1 MSISRLDITDSLI
14 EELLSEV
21 APMVEEAT
29 GWKLDRPGLRSRVLP
44 KDRGYEEIL
53 LGRIRGAGVEVPEEG
68 SWGLF
73 ERLIEYV
80 VEGSV
85 LAAYEWSTQEMLVVR
100 ENVDDSNLDGLR
112 VVIAHE
118 LVHRAQHISHPELF
132 ERVDKGVRE
141 VFDLATEPGGLA
153 QALDKIGELQGVMT
167 LLESHAH
174 YIQQT
179 LHRTRFPNAVI
190 ESHFSL
196 PTLLLRLV
204 GARKLSQY
212 TDGIPTVQEAMAR
225 DEVDELYERVR

>member
-1 MSISRLDITDSLI
+1 MPR
-14 EELLSEV
+14 
-21 APMVEEAT
+21 
-29 GWKLDRPGLRSRVLP
+29 
-44 KDRGYEEIL
+44 DRGYEEIL
-53 LGRIRGAGVEVPEEG
+53 LGRIRGAGVVVPEEG
-68 SWGLF
+68 SWGLM
-73 ERLIEYV
+73 ERLIEYI

-118 LVHRAQHISHPELF
+118 LVHRAQHINHPELF

-141 VFDLATEPGGLA
+141 VFDLAMQPGGLP
-153 QALDKIGELQGVMT
+153 QAFEKIRELQGVMT

-174 YIQQT
+174 YIQES
-179 LHRTRFPNAVI
+179 LHRTRFPNAKI

-204 GARKLSQY
+204 GAKKLSQY
-212 TDGIPTVQEAMAR
+212 TDGIPAVQEAVAR
-225 DEVDELYERVR
+225 GEVDELYDRVR